1 MSVLGTTQ
9 MRRRPS
15 ERAKAT
21 NPCCLI
27 FPKRVSFLTA
37 LTFAELFT
45 HFVHHFCF
53 CHKFMNTAIL
63 QNRDTAISY
72 NRCVL
77 EEHETHES
85 MLCWA
90 ALSDSL
96 IFFLEATPIC
106 VCICTLLYVV
116 RTTGETFTLCTLL
129 TAYREGGPHND

>member
-63 QNRDTAISY
+63 QDRDTAISY
-72 NRCVL
+72 NRCVWKNTKL
-77 EEHETHES
+77 MNQCCVGLH
-85 MLCWA
+85 
-90 ALSDSL
+90 SDSL
-96 IFFLEATPIC
+96 IFFGGHTNLCMHLHTIICSTYNRRDVYIVYATDC
-106 VCICTLLYVV
+106 LSRR
-116 RTTGETFTLCTLL
+116 RTTQ
-129 TAYREGGPHND
+129 